1 MGRRYELIVFDW
13 DGTLLDSAGAIAAC
27 IQAVARDLGVPEP
40 SDEAARHVIGLGL
53 ADALA
58 QAMPALEQGRYSQ
71 AVERYRHHF
80 LSQDQELSLFPGAFS
95 LVEAL
100 FGQDLL
106 LAVATGKSRLGLSR
120 ALDTSGL
127 RNYFHATRC
136 ADETH
141 SKPHPA
147 MLEELMDQLG
157 VGPERTLMIGDTT
170 HDLMMAN
177 NAGVDAV
184 GVSYGAH
191 PKQALLAQ
199 GPVACFDRF
208 SELNDWLL
216 KSVKR

>member
-1 MGRRYELIVFDW
+1 VRLP
-13 DGTLLDSAGAIAAC
+13 C
-27 IQAVARDLGVPEP
+27 
-40 SDEAARHVIGLGL
+40 
-53 ADALA
+53 
-58 QAMPALEQGRYSQ
+58 
-71 AVERYRHHF
+71 HHF